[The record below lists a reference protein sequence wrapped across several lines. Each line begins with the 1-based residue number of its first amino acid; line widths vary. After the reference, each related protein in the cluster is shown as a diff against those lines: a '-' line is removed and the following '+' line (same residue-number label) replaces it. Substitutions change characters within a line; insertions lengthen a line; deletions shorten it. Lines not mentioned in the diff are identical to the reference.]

1 MADARVLDILS
12 KVRLNLKQIDIENLQ
27 NEEIFRKGKRIVR
40 DLLRELKPVEKE
52 FIIVTVIDQE
62 AYDFAD
68 EKTLDIILVKTSW
81 TDYDLY
87 IVDNNWFQGVTTS
100 GATYPKYM
108 TIFNSKAYLRP
119 FPASAGDIITVW
131 AYQTDAILNID
142 NNTPPETPEYLDE
155 AIILGIC
162 SQYNKNEF
170 QLDYE
175 TEKGRWKGEVHRKHS
190 QPKIKHSN
198 W

>member
-1 MADARVLDILS
+1 MADARVLEIVS
-12 KVRLNLKQIDIENLQ
+12 QVRLNLKQIGVKNLQ
-27 NEEIFRKGKRIVR
+27 EDEIYRKGKKIVR
-40 DLLRELKPVEKE
+40 DLLRELKPIEKE
-52 FIIVTVIDQE
+52 FIIVTVKDQE

-68 EKTLDIILVKTSW
+68 EKTLHIKLLITSW

-87 IVDNNWFQGVTTS
+87 IVDNNWFQGVTTT

-108 TIFNSKAYLRP
+108 TIFNHKAYLRP
-119 FPASAGDIITVW
+119 FPANDGDIITVW

-142 NNTPPETPEYLDE
+142 DNTPPETPEYLDE

-162 SQYNKNEF
+162 SQYNKKEY

-175 TEKGRWKGEVHRKHS
+175 MEKERWKGEVHKKHS